1 MGEGDREAFSD
12 ASTKPM
18 ARVCAPQAVEPK
30 RVPWPI
36 PACDAKAAK
45 RERSM
50 ISEVAQKTGGA
61 PMPSGLPVHL
71 EGVSVRFPP
80 ADSPVEALQG
90 LSLDIPAGSL
100 TVIIGPNG
108 CGKSTLLRLI
118 AGLLQPTEGSVR
130 IGGGVG
136 AEPRA
141 GDGRV
146 GLAFQQPRLV
156 PWLTILDNVALP
168 LTFKSASR
176 LPYVASVPGSAP
188 ADDARTLAQDAL
200 DRVGLT
206 DAAQLRPSQLSGG
219 MAQRAGLARALIT
232 DPPIL
237 LLDEPFSA
245 LDALTREAF
254 DGELQRLWLDRPRS
268 MVLVTHSVGE
278 AVRMADR
285 IVVMTARPGSVA
297 RIIPVDLPRPRPTTL
312 AGNPA
317 AVTIEATTR
326 AVLAE
331 VHPPE
336 LTPWIDR

>member
-1 MGEGDREAFSD
+1 MTTGAATR
-12 ASTKPM
+12 T
-18 ARVCAPQAVEPK
+18 
-30 RVPWPI
+30 
-36 PACDAKAAK
+36 AKAA
-45 RERSM
+45 
-50 ISEVAQKTGGA
+50 
-61 PMPSGLPVHL
+61 PSGLPVHL
-71 EGVSVRFPP
+71 DDVSVEFPAAGAP
-80 ADSPVEALQG
+80 LQAIRG
-90 LSLDIPAGSL
+90 LSLGIPAGSL

-118 AGLLQPTEGSVR
+118 AGLLQPAEGSVR
-130 IGGGVG
+130 IGEGVG

-168 LTFKSASR
+168 LTFKLVSR
-176 LPYVASVPGSAP
+176 LPYVATLPGSTP

-200 DRVGLT
+200 ARVGLT

-245 LDALTREAF
+245 LDALTREGF
-254 DGELQRLWLDRPRS
+254 DGELQRLWMDRSRT

-285 IVVMTARPGSVA
+285 IMVMTTRPGGVA

-312 AGNPA
+312 AGSPA
-317 AVTIEATTR
+317 AAAIEAATR
-326 AVLAE
+326 AALAE
-331 VHPPE
+331 VHPSE
-336 LTPWIDR
+336 LTPWIDQ